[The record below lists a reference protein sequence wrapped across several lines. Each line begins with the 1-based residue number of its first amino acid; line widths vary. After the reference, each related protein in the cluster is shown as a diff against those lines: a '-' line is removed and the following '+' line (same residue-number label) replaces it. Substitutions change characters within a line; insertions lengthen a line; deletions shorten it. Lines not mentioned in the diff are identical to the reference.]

1 MRSEMTVRGTLRLT
15 SGERSDIMKRAW
27 KRRRKTGTA
36 PAKPRAKRKGPPS
49 PIRSAAMTASWR
61 RRQRAGTAPKAKKRK
76 LMTRRERSQVA
87 IAAAA
92 VRLSRREAQMRIDC
106 RLLGLSPRSTWAD
119 VRLAFALA
127 RKQLRLPTKAS
138 WAMIR
143 KALLADKP
151 VAPRKRK
158 SKSVSSTSSSTGAM
172 IPMPMH
178 AVAA

>member
-1 MRSEMTVRGTLRLT
+1 MRSEITVRGTPRLS
-15 SGERSDIMKRAW
+15 SGERSEIMKRAW

-49 PIRSAAMTASWR
+49 AIRSAAMTASWR

-76 LMTRRERSQVA
+76 LMSHRERRQVA

-92 VRLSRREAQMRIDC
+92 VRLSRREAQMRSDC
-106 RLLGLSPRSTWAD
+106 RLLGISPRSTWAE
-119 VRLAFALA
+119 VRLAFAIA
-127 RKQLRLPTKAS
+127 RKQLRLPSKAS
-138 WAMIR
+138 WAVIR
-143 KALLADKP
+143 KALQADKP

-158 SKSVSSTSSSTGAM
+158 SVSSTSSSTGAL

-178 AVAA
+178 MIAA